1 MKEHDQFRKMVK
13 AIHRS
18 LLAVFMVLVL
28 ISGAL
33 VYLMVDPDLSSL
45 RSEDLTAYQTVEAV
59 EEVVDEDLIVDG
71 IHVRTGLVDADGLME
86 VVNNCTNCHSAKIII
101 QNRMNEERWA
111 ATIDWMQETQNLWD
125 LGKNEQ
131 IIIDYLVKNYPPKKI
146 GRRQI
151 LTGVEWYELDP

>member
-1 MKEHDQFRKMVK
+1 MKPSSNEYQKLIKKAKRLAYLGLTVFVLSLVVLCFRVYDPNF
-13 AIHRS
+13 S
-18 LLAVFMVLVL
+18 VFVMRQQEIVTT
-28 ISGAL
+28 I
-33 VYLMVDPDLSSL
+33 
-45 RSEDLTAYQTVEAV
+45 
-59 EEVVDEDLIVDG
+59 DEDKIEKG
-71 IHVRTGLVDADGLME
+71 IHVKTGFIDDVGLLT
-86 VVNNCTNCHSAKIII
+86 VINNCTNCHSAKIII

>member
-71 IHVRTGLVDADGLME
+71 IHVRTGLVDADG
-86 VVNNCTNCHSAKIII
+86 
-101 QNRMNEERWA
+101 
-111 ATIDWMQETQNLWD
+111 
-125 LGKNEQ
+125 
-131 IIIDYLVKNYPPKKI
+131 
-146 GRRQI
+146 
-151 LTGVEWYELDP
+151 